1 MQTIYYID
9 DNLQTEYSGSLP
21 SDSRLL
27 NTETKRT
34 QCNELSNTDKVTIS
48 KYNQVVKS
56 FPSHMTHIGAALTT
70 VSLALSQTPVY
81 TARLR
86 HGYGA
91 NASRGVP
98 VYVPAFVGSLVLIAP
113 THGGMARLS

>member
-1 MQTIYYID
+1 MD
-9 DNLQTEYSGSLP
+9 FVV
-21 SDSRLL
+21 
-27 NTETKRT
+27 
-34 QCNELSNTDKVTIS
+34 LSKVLSEPHDPYRVALIS
-48 KYNQVVKS
+48 
-56 FPSHMTHIGAALTT
+56 

-91 NASRGVP
+91 NASRGVT

-113 THGGMARLS
+113 THGGMAMLS